1 MAGATSSLR
10 GHPYSQ
16 ASGGLFKDGSRV
28 RHFAVMS
35 NLWERKAARL
45 IEWQCEKPGA
55 LELVHDVIKNELGRG
70 MPP

>member
-1 MAGATSSLR
+1 
-10 GHPYSQ
+10 
-16 ASGGLFKDGSRV
+16 
-28 RHFAVMS
+28 MS